1 MLALQT
7 DCQNNSYSI
16 KKTQA
21 YSSFINAP
29 LKNNE
34 TFSLALM
41 NSGETLMNDTI
52 HICLSLRWGG
62 GRGKARNKE
71 QKKAKIS
78 SDKMETFSEITFRY

>member
-16 KKTQA
+16 KKKKNTQA

-62 GRGKARNKE
+62 SWGKKKNKE
-71 QKKAKIS
+71 QKEQK
-78 SDKMETFSEITFRY
+78 FLEIKWKHFQK